1 MESGF
6 LMRKSEKKG
15 PYFLGHLLPIFRVTF
30 LESSCNFWQFG
41 FKKNDVFF
49 RFHGSSGPMCQ
60 EQSILFFVFSLLQS
74 VPPDL
79 NYLISH
85 CIPTFV
91 WIGLLVQLEKA
102 LVLGVTLI
110 DKRLWPQKWR
120 YFWQRYCDKPSCD
133 QTINFCGVL
142 SKLKLVLYVSKYFH
156 LVFFQ
161 KNHLYFQ

>member
-1 MESGF
+1 MTEGTRRWRGPTGKSWSGRRTF
-6 LMRKSEKKG
+6 ALMDIRMGAWTFAAVLSLFDKAGSDVVSW
-15 PYFLGHLLPIFRVTF
+15 YFVY
-30 LESSCNFWQFG
+30 SSFQS
-41 FKKNDVFF
+41 
-49 RFHGSSGPMCQ
+49 RQ

-110 DKRLWPQKWR
+110 DKCLWHQKWR
-120 YFWQRYCDKPSCD
+120 YIWQRYCDKPSCD
-133 QTINFCGVL
+133 QTTSFCGVL
-142 SKLKLVLYVSKYFH
+142 SKLKLVLYVS
-156 LVFFQ
+156 
-161 KNHLYFQ
+161 NISI